1 LSLKGD
7 PKAAVLDLIKHGSN
21 TLSSKL
27 IETAYL
33 VLHRYAK
40 TITDVHDLT
49 EQVHDLRARYRTHIT
64 RPALGE
70 QKRQAGGL
78 TMRTGGKS
86 TSTTPTANPVST

>member
-1 LSLKGD
+1 
-7 PKAAVLDLIKHGSN
+7 VELIKHGNN

-40 TITDVHDLT
+40 NITDVQELT
-49 EQVHDLRARYRTHIT
+49 EQVHDLRARYHTHVV

-78 TMRTGGKS
+78 TMRTGSKPAAA
-86 TSTTPTANPVST
+86 TPTPVSAAK